1 MRFRLLAGV
10 VAAGGL
16 TASMLLAPGVVSA
29 DPRGEIGK
37 KGNTCVLEPGADCRG
52 VKEKWTASHN
62 GYAKQANLSNAKL
75 PGADFRGMN
84 APKAKLNNANLNHAQ
99 MNGVK
104 LSKGK
109 LKSTSLKHSQL
120 RGADLSG
127 AKFGPVKKAK
137 SKGRQL
143 RANPKCGKKC
153 RGANLEFADLSDAD
167 LSDADL
173 TDANLEWSNLS
184 DADLSDADLTDANL
198 QFADLMGADL
208 IDADLTGA
216 NLCKARMPDGSV
228 NSNC

>member
-1 MRFRLLAGV
+1 MRLLASV

-16 TASMLLAPGVVSA
+16 TASMLFAPGVVSA
-29 DPRGEIGK
+29 GPPVEIGK
-37 KGNTCVLEPGADCRG
+37 KDNTCVLEPKADCRS
-52 VKEKWTASHN
+52 VSAKWMVEHH
-62 GYAKQANLSNAKL
+62 GNLRRI
-75 PGADFRGMN
+75 DFRSG
-84 APKAKLNNANLNHAQ
+84 
-99 MNGVK
+99 
-104 LSKGK
+104 
-109 LKSTSLKHSQL
+109 SLH
-120 RGADLSG
+120 GADLRNAG
-127 AKFGPVKKAK
+127 LKKAKFGPVKKAK

-173 TDANLEWSNLS
+173 TEANLEWSNLS